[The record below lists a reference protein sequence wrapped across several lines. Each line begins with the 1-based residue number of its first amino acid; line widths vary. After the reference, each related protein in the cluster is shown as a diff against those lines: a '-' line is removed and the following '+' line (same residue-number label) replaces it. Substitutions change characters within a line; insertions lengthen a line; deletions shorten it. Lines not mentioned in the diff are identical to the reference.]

1 MTFHCKSL
9 KFQTIIYKI
18 WMMRHGDVPDGVSRH
33 LSRQFQSGVK
43 GIAPRKK
50 KSAMTARSKY
60 IPVVAAVNG
69 CSARVTL
76 MPAGCGRYRIQ
87 LNTALRKAACA
98 DVGDVVSVELRL
110 DRASREVAVPADLR
124 VALKQH
130 PKARHAFEALRR
142 RRHFIEWFDSA
153 KGDDTRIRRLGRAID
168 VLLERALLRAT
179 KTKPTHLSHSSCA
192 VADLRLEQN
201 RVSRG

>member
-1 MTFHCKSL
+1 M
-9 KFQTIIYKI
+9 
-18 WMMRHGDVPDGVSRH
+18 
-33 LSRQFQSGVK
+33 
-43 GIAPRKK
+43 
-50 KSAMTARSKY
+50 
-60 IPVVAAVNG
+60 
-69 CSARVTL
+69 
-76 MPAGCGRYRIQ
+76 
-87 LNTALRKAACA
+87 
-98 DVGDVVSVELRL
+98 
-110 DRASREVAVPADLR
+110 PADLR

-130 PKARHAFEALRR
+130 PKARHAFEALTPGH

-192 VADLRLEQN
+192 VADLRLEQK